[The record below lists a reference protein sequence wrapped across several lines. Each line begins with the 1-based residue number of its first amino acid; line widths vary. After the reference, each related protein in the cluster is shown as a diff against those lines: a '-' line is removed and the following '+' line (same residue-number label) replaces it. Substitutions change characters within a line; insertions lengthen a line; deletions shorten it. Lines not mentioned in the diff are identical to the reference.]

1 MQLIQNYG
9 DFGSLLA
16 VIAKIKYLEFLIQG
30 NDVFQKLG
38 FFILRAFFSLGFNI
52 LKQLSKLL
60 IHKIEII
67 QRLIQ
72 NQFQRN
78 ARAIEM
84 HSKIQKKK
92 SRLFLLI
99 TFGSI
104 ASRLTWAPA
113 ISSLIPISL
122 NPPIPAD
129 PRSFSYYCQ
138 RHSPGRRDRHPCYFH
153 TRDSTICLSE

>member
-104 ASRLTWAPA
+104 ASRLT
-113 ISSLIPISL
+113 
-122 NPPIPAD
+122 
-129 PRSFSYYCQ
+129 
-138 RHSPGRRDRHPCYFH
+138 
-153 TRDSTICLSE
+153 